1 MISRSLTLMFAH
13 LAADLLVVLHF
24 AFILFVVFGAL
35 LAFRWR
41 WVILLHVPAA
51 VWGALIEFQDWTCPL
66 TPWENH
72 FRELA
77 GEEGFSGGFIENYL
91 LSVIYPEG
99 LTRNVQIVLG
109 TAVVVVNLA
118 VYAWL
123 ILRCRSNRGEKPG
136 HETTAE

>member
-1 MISRSLTLMFAH
+1 MFAR
-13 LAADLLVVLHF
+13 LAADLLVVLHL
-24 AFILFVVFGAL
+24 AFILFVIFGAL

-41 WVILLHVPAA
+41 WIILLHIPAA

-77 GEEGFSGGFIENYL
+77 GEEGFSEGFIEHYL

-99 LTRNVQIVLG
+99 LTRNVQFVLG
-109 TAVVVVNLA
+109 TAVLLINLGL
-118 VYAWL
+118 YGWL
-123 ILRCRSNRGEKPG
+123 IVRGRSNQS
-136 HETTAE
+136 ETPAHDSASR